1 MKKLDAKNYLQSIGD
16 RTHLKKL
23 AVLSPHQWLI
33 NDLTRK
39 KPKVWQTNGAL
50 VYRDKKYDF
59 LVCLPGASMAMITME
74 EMIASGAKEII
85 YLGTGAGL
93 RRQPS
98 GTFLENPNVISV
110 LNPYSEQ
117 KDVDW
122 LKIEKKNIEIIDM
135 EAEYLIRLA
144 KEREINLYVGLIVTD
159 RVSKNKW
166 EPLVMD
172 DNYKDRYRAVI
183 NNIKIKLKI

>member
-16 RTHLKKL
+16 RTHLKKI
-23 AVLSPHQWLI
+23 AVLSAHQWLI
-33 NDLTRK
+33 RDLTRK
-39 KPKVWQTNGAL
+39 KPKVWRSNGAL

-59 LVCLPGASMAMITME
+59 LVCLPGAPMAMIIVE
-74 EMIASGAKEII
+74 EMIATGVKEII

-93 RRQPS
+93 RKQPS
-98 GTFLENPNVISV
+98 GTFLENPRVISV

-122 LKIEKKNIEIIDM
+122 LKIEKENIEIIDM

-144 KEREINLYVGLIVTD
+144 KERKINLYVGLIVTD
-159 RVSKNKW
+159 HVSKNKW
-166 EPLVMD
+166 EPLVK
-172 DNYKDRYRAVI
+172 DNKYKDRYRTSI
-183 NNIKIKLKI
+183 NSIKTKFKI